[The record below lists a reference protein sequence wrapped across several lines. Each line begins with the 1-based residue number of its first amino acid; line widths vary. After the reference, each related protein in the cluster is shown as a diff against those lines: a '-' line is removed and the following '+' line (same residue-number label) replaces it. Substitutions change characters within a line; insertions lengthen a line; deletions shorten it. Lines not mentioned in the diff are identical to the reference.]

1 MKILLSLLLF
11 VFLSFES
18 FAQKKETQPF
28 GVRYYG
34 YMNSPHSRNI
44 SFSAKKSQG
53 KGTRR
58 WAYIDLQY
66 KNLLFYNAGGKKVF
80 HETNQLF
87 TGAEARVNIPYRRH
101 LLSIG
106 YTYYIPVAYAM
117 DFHPYYNDF
126 REGNENLSAFSLGYS
141 YLFTLGTGNN
151 RQLFFLNLGQESVK
165 RTLKFD
171 KENSDDPKE
180 KVSPSHTFNVYKIGL
195 GHHFHGPWYWETNFS
210 IDNDG
215 AKMIGLGMGYR
226 LAIKR

>member
-34 YMNSPHSRNI
+34 YMSSPHSKNI
-44 SFSAKKSQG
+44 SFNARRSGG
-53 KGTRR
+53 KGNRK

-66 KNLLFYNAGGKKVF
+66 KNLIFYNIDGQKVH

-106 YTYYIPVAYAM
+106 YTYYMPVNYATY
-117 DFHPYYNDF
+117 DHPFYHDF
-126 REGNENLSAFSLGYS
+126 REGKENLTSLSLGYS
-141 YLFTLGTGNN
+141 YLFTLGSGAN
-151 RQLFFLNLGQESVK
+151 RQVMFLTLGTEGVK
-165 RTLKFD
+165 RVTKFTKD
-171 KENSDDPKE
+171 DSSHADSD
-180 KVSPSHTFNVYKIGL
+180 VSPSTTFSTYKIGL
-195 GHHFHGPWYWETNFS
+195 GHHFHGPWFWEAS
-210 IDNDG
+210 YSMEQDG